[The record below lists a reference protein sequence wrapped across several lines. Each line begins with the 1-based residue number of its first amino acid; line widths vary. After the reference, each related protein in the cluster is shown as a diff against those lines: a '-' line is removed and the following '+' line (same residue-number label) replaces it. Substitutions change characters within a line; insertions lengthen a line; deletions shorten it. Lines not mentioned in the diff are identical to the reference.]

1 MKNNHKVNKVLS
13 IVTISALLS
22 FSIPLN
28 FAFSASAT
36 EKKGTITNIKSVN
49 ANQEAVEEIAQAAQQ
64 GLDYVS
70 VHKLR
75 LVPEDMKPIFDA
87 LHYCHPEL
95 FYMGLSMR
103 FSYDGTYVCDVELNY
118 SMPKEEIPQATEAF
132 NAEVEELMS
141 KIDDSMTDLEKAL
154 ILHDEIIVRATYNLK
169 KLTAYDLLIN
179 GCGRC
184 TAYSNTY
191 AYLLSLAGIDS
202 EIVESE
208 TMNHEWNK
216 VCIDGVYYNVDVTYD
231 DPYVSATLGDDG
243 EYTFIDTPGHAD
255 HNYFM
260 RSDYDFQYDESLLE
274 RHVNY
279 TYINESP
286 GTYDERAFRKI
297 DTKLCYENG
306 YFYYIDNSTTEE
318 ELFRYDMATDKATRV
333 KKFNFV
339 WKATPT
345 KSFINGFMGIDSLA
359 GVLYYCSASEVYAL
373 DLETG
378 FETTFS
384 NDEAISGK
392 CYGVRIINGEVYA
405 VKKTSLYREA
415 ELVNLG
421 KVIKE
426 PPKPTEPP
434 TTVAP
439 TTIAP
444 TTVAPTTIPPTTI
457 PPTTIPPTTIPPTTI
472 PPTTVPPTTIPPT
485 TIPPTTIAPTT
496 IAPTTVAPTTIAPT
510 TVAPT
515 TITPTTISPTTE
527 PLTTEPEE
535 QRLLGD
541 IDGDGRLSINDATM
555 IQFILANLMEFDER
569 LMPIADLDG
578 DGRLSINDATIMQFR
593 IAELIKK
600 FPVEEN

>member
-1 MKNNHKVNKVLS
+1 
-13 IVTISALLS
+13 
-22 FSIPLN
+22 
-28 FAFSASAT
+28 
-36 EKKGTITNIKSVN
+36 
-49 ANQEAVEEIAQAAQQ
+49 
-64 GLDYVS
+64 
-70 VHKLR
+70 
-75 LVPEDMKPIFDA
+75 
-87 LHYCHPEL
+87 
-95 FYMGLSMR
+95 
-103 FSYDGTYVCDVELNY
+103 
-118 SMPKEEIPQATEAF
+118 
-132 NAEVEELMS
+132 
-141 KIDDSMTDLEKAL
+141 
-154 ILHDEIIVRATYNLK
+154 
-169 KLTAYDLLIN
+169 
-179 GCGRC
+179 
-184 TAYSNTY
+184 
-191 AYLLSLAGIDS
+191 
-202 EIVESE
+202 
-208 TMNHEWNK
+208 
-216 VCIDGVYYNVDVTYD
+216 
-231 DPYVSATLGDDG
+231 
-243 EYTFIDTPGHAD
+243 
-255 HNYFM
+255 
-260 RSDYDFQYDESLLE
+260 
-274 RHVNY
+274 
-279 TYINESP
+279 
-286 GTYDERAFRKI
+286 
-297 DTKLCYENG
+297 
-306 YFYYIDNSTTEE
+306 
-318 ELFRYDMATDKATRV
+318 MATDKATRV

-405 VKKTSLYREA
+405 VTKTSLYREA

-472 PPTTVPPTTIPPT
+472 PPTTIPPT
-485 TIPPTTIAPTT
+485 TIPPTT